1 MKLLSWLG
9 VLWRLVAVA
18 IAFAFFGVVGVL
30 FQLLLRPLLPRTP
43 SAEGERGAGH
53 GPERRD
59 GDQGVPS
66 SGIPEGEAAHRGH
79 AARNQAPRRQLLARR
94 IVAASWRFL
103 VRYMVL
109 SGLIS
114 LRMQGVERL
123 GRPGQLIL
131 ANHPSLLDVLFFIGH
146 VPGLNCVVKADLLR
160 NPSMSA
166 AIRACGFLP
175 NDDSGSILAE
185 ADAVLRDGQALL
197 IFPEGTRTGWD
208 GVIRLNRG
216 AVSIGLRSAT
226 VITPVVVR
234 MTPPGLKKG
243 QPWYKIACS
252 RYRCELLVGEDI
264 DPRDWLAE
272 KPLPIASRRLAEHL
286 RAYFTGETTR
296 P

>member
-1 MKLLSWLG
+1 MKVLGWLG
-9 VLWRLVAVA
+9 LVWRFVAVA
-18 IAFAFFGVVGVL
+18 IAFVIFGVVGVV
-30 FQLLLRPLLPRTP
+30 FQLVLWPLKPHRQP
-43 SAEGERGAGH
+43 PAGESGEVP
-53 GPERRD
+53 GPGRSG
-59 GDQGVPS
+59 GDQGLQPPGS
-66 SGIPEGEAAHRGH
+66 AERDQPHQDH
-79 AARNQAPRRQLLARR
+79 AARNHALRRQLLARR
-94 IVAASWRFL
+94 IVAFSWRFL

-109 SGLIS
+109 SGLIT
-114 LRMQGVERL
+114 LRMQGLERL

-146 VPGLNCVVKADLLR
+146 VPGLNCVVKADLLS

-166 AIRACGFLP
+166 AIRACGFVP

-208 GVIRLNRG
+208 GLIRLNRG

-243 QPWYKIACS
+243 QPWYKIPFS
-252 RYRCELLVGEDI
+252 RYRCELLVGDDI

-272 KPLPIASRRLAEHL
+272 KPLPIASRRLTEYL
-286 RAYFTGETTR
+286 QAYFTGETTR

>member
-1 MKLLSWLG
+1 MKVLG
-9 VLWRLVAVA
+9 WIGLVWRLVAVA
-18 IAFAFFGVVGVL
+18 VAFVIFGVVGVL
-30 FQLLLRPLLPRTP
+30 FQLVLWPLQPRGQR
-43 SAEGERGAGH
+43 AHALGQRGED
-53 GPERRD
+53 P
-59 GDQGVPS
+59 
-66 SGIPEGEAAHRGH
+66 GIPLPGDRDESYRDH
-79 AARNQAPRRQLLARR
+79 AARKQALRRQLLARR

-103 VRYMVL
+103 VRYMVW

-114 LRMQGVERL
+114 LRMQGMERL

-166 AIRACGFLP
+166 AIRACGFVP

-286 RAYFTGETTR
+286 QAYFTGETTR